1 MITKDIILISDD
13 NYCVPTIVCVQSI
26 INNVVD
32 FPEKLTIHVCTFY
45 MLQENIEKLE
55 ELSTDSANVI
65 VDVFDTEHISDKLS
79 LINQKSHVTPT
90 ALIKFELPN
99 YFSKIHSALY
109 LDGDIVLKGCIND
122 LLTTDVSGY
131 YLAASFEFW
140 AYLNQIRY
148 SLRRK
153 YDFYFN
159 SGVMLLN
166 FDDMREND
174 ITSKLWEYKL
184 NEATTKLMDQESL
197 NAVCKGRVK
206 PLSIIWNFNPIF
218 LENEYLADINKIYST
233 TFVNTD
239 DLLKS
244 VRIIHYVGKHDKPWI
259 YEKALLREYW
269 DVSNNSLHKPN
280 TLKFK
285 SIEERKNSLFS
296 SIMDKIKVHG
306 IWGTYIYMMYVIRT
320 KYLCSRS

>member
-26 INNVVD
+26 INNIVD
-32 FPEKLTIHVCTFY
+32 FPAKLTIHVCTFH
-45 MLQENIEKLE
+45 MLQENIERLE
-55 ELSTDSANVI
+55 GLSTDSADVV
-65 VDVFDTEHISDKLS
+65 VDVFDTEQISDKLS

-99 YFSKIHSALY
+99 YFIDTQSALY
-109 LDGDIVLKGCIND
+109 LDGDIVVKGSIND
-122 LLTTDVSGY
+122 LLNTDVKGY

-148 SLRRK
+148 TLKRK

-166 FDDMREND
+166 FDEMRKNGV
-174 ITSKLWEYKL
+174 TSKLWEYKL
-184 NEATTKLMDQESL
+184 HESKTKLMDQESL

-218 LENEYLADINKIYST
+218 LQAEYLGYINKIYST

-244 VRIIHYVGKHDKPWI
+244 LRIIHYVGKHDKPWV
-259 YEKALLREYW
+259 YEKALMRKYW
-269 DVSNNSLHKPN
+269 DATNNSLLNPIPLNLRAAEENKN
-280 TLKFK
+280 TLF
-285 SIEERKNSLFS
+285 ET
-296 SIMDKIKVHG
+296 IMNKIKAQG
-306 IWGTYIYMMYVIRT
+306 IWGTFIYIIYIIRT
-320 KYLCSRS
+320 KYLRSYS

>member
-26 INNVVD
+26 INNIAD
-32 FPEKLTIHVCTFY
+32 FPKKLTIHVCTFH
-45 MLQENIEKLE
+45 MLQENIERLV
-55 ELSTDSANVI
+55 ELSTDSADVV

-79 LINQKSHVTPT
+79 LINQNSHVTPT

-99 YFSKIHSALY
+99 YFCNLHSALY
-109 LDGDIVLKGCIND
+109 LDGDIVLKGSIND
-122 LLTTDVSGY
+122 LLNTDVSGY

-153 YDFYFN
+153 CDFYFN

-166 FDDMREND
+166 FDEMRKND
-174 ITSKLWEYKL
+174 VTSKLWEYKL
-184 NEATTKLMDQESL
+184 HEAKTKLMDQESL
-197 NAVCKGRVK
+197 NAVSKNHVK
-206 PLSIIWNFNPIF
+206 PLSVIWNFNPVFFEKGF
-218 LENEYLADINKIYST
+218 LRDINKIYST
-233 TFVNTD
+233 SFADTEEVLNGI
-239 DLLKS
+239 
-244 VRIIHYVGKHDKPWI
+244 RIIHYVGKHDKPWV

-269 DVSNNSLHKPN
+269 DVSNNSLYKPI

-285 SIEERKNSLFS
+285 PTEEKKNSLFS
-296 SIMDKIKVHG
+296 SIMEKIKVHG
-306 IWGTYIYMMYVIRT
+306 IWGTLIYIMYVIRT
-320 KYLCSRS
+320 KCFCSRS